1 MKTPKAD
8 SNDKDMSDIIKNF
21 NKNIIYFYKK
31 RDEGFEYL
39 KNQDEV
45 INFKLGDEIS
55 FGFFYLLDLLIKYGG
70 EEIINFT
77 YDFNLVEKAYEFLVD
92 KATDKRMQIMGIK
105 IVDDLIYNY
114 KISHE
119 EEEYFIYQE
128 KIKKILAKIQDLYQ
142 NIFTKS
148 REIFKDFN
156 LPEDFIK
163 LDIKKILL
171 KIITDL
177 FNKSDFE
184 DYESINSILYAFD
197 IDTIFIDEDIIEE
210 IKKIINSNDYQDKF
224 LLTKADLIDLENK
237 DIKMSNTFEKK
248 INFLYSL
255 IVGVLNDPS
264 NIENFPFLIKTS
276 SILDDIIKEK
286 GKKEILSK
294 LDKGIRI
301 KFSKIIDIFED
312 NKSSLSTI
320 SLKTNASTVKIE
332 KKKEKKKRKNNKGNK
347 INDKKKDENV
357 HPKKITISKYF
368 KIVISQKN
376 FAYDINSLK
385 LFKMFEDSS
394 QEMGKIYDD
403 DLPLREFNLIPKSEK
418 ERLYSRI
425 YNTIDNL
432 KKVPDELWDH
442 IDYKTLIEENNDKIL
457 FVVRCEEIVNLFHL
471 EKSDTLLS
479 KIKGINLWNFIVFI
493 IKIFNFWF
501 ISEII

>member
-1 MKTPKAD
+1 
-8 SNDKDMSDIIKNF
+8 
-21 NKNIIYFYKK
+21 
-31 RDEGFEYL
+31 
-39 KNQDEV
+39 
-45 INFKLGDEIS
+45 
-55 FGFFYLLDLLIKYGG
+55 
-70 EEIINFT
+70 
-77 YDFNLVEKAYEFLVD
+77 
-92 KATDKRMQIMGIK
+92 MGIK

-119 EEEYFIYQE
+119 EEEYYNYQE

-142 NIFTKS
+142 SIFTKS
-148 REIFKDFN
+148 RDIFEEFN

-237 DIKMSNTFEKK
+237 EIKMSNTFEKK

-294 LDKGIRI
+294 IDKGIRI
-301 KFSKIIDIFED
+301 RFSKIIDIFED

-385 LFKMFEDSS
+385 LFKMFEDPS
-394 QEMGKIYDD
+394 QEMGKIYED
-403 DLPLREFNLIPKSEK
+403 DLPLREYNLINNLIPKSEK

-432 KKVPDELWDH
+432 KK
-442 IDYKTLIEENNDKIL
+442 K
-457 FVVRCEEIVNLFHL
+457 R
-471 EKSDTLLS
+471 
-479 KIKGINLWNFIVFI
+479 
-493 IKIFNFWF
+493 
-501 ISEII
+501 